1 LEGALR
7 IGKMMD
13 REPRDHAVELRVP
26 ERQVFG
32 VAGSERD
39 IAQPGFGATR
49 LGLFQHL
56 FRGIESDNRTCPWRQ
71 RRRNDARSA
80 GDVEQFAAT
89 RIA

>member
-39 IAQPGFGATR
+39 IVQPGFGATR
-49 LGLFQHL
+49 LGLFQHR
-56 FRGIESDNRTCPWRQ
+56 FRGIESEPNLLP
-71 RRRNDARSA
+71 ARA
-80 GDVEQFAAT
+80 LP
-89 RIA
+89 